1 MRQSTKAT
9 PALTHSIIGA
19 FYEVYNTLGL
29 VFEHVYTMALER
41 ELTAR
46 GHCVAREVSV
56 RIFYKG
62 EELTTQRLDMIVDDA
77 VVVEMKAGKSLEPY
91 AARQLYDYLRA
102 TSLEA
107 GLLFHF
113 GPEPAFFRANCRQKF
128 KSKDEK
134 LKLSAPLESSGT

>member
-1 MRQSTKAT
+1 MGQSTT
-9 PALTHSIIGA
+9 VNPALTHSIIGA
-19 FYEVYNTLGL
+19 FYEVFNTLGFGFL
-29 VFEHVYTMALER
+29 EHVYTMAMER

-46 GHCVAREVSV
+46 GHRVAREVSV

-77 VVVEMKAGKSLEPY
+77 VVIELKAGKSLESY
-91 AARQLYDYLRA
+91 AARQLYNYLRA

-113 GPEPAFFRANCRQKF
+113 GPQPAFFRANSRHKAKLRT
-128 KSKDEK
+128 KS
-134 LKLSAPLESSGT
+134 